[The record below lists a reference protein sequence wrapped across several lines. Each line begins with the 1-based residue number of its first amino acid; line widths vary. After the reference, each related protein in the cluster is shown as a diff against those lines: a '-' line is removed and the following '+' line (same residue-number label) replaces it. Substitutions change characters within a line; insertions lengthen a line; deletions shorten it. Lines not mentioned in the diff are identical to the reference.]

1 MGEFFFICSMGGRGH
16 EESLSGGAHCEAQ
29 IAELHATIK
38 VDTREP
44 GQLHILGL
52 DASHLAY

>member
-1 MGEFFFICSMGGRGH
+1 MLEDIR
-16 EESLSGGAHCEAQ
+16 ESLSGGAHLGAQ